1 MKIKFCFF
9 QVDTDKELAVISVL
23 PQDPPESW
31 SVETRHDFVYL
42 VTTTCNIVFFSE
54 IYSTVYCLDMSP
66 SISAVVNSFNV
77 KQTINHFLTSVRLVN
92 IVYFIT
98 RSRSLAF
105 FHSQR
110 LRQQPKCPLLRASI
124 AYQVHDYSR

>member
-1 MKIKFCFF
+1 MNCVFISFKKSHLPSSIKVIKKSSYENKVLFF

-77 KQTINHFLTSVRLVN
+77 N
-92 IVYFIT
+92 
-98 RSRSLAF
+98 
-105 FHSQR
+105 
-110 LRQQPKCPLLRASI
+110 
-124 AYQVHDYSR
+124 

>member
-1 MKIKFCFF
+1 MNCVYVSFKESHLPSSIKLIKKSSYENKFFF

-77 KQTINHFLTSVRLVN
+77 N
-92 IVYFIT
+92 
-98 RSRSLAF
+98 
-105 FHSQR
+105 
-110 LRQQPKCPLLRASI
+110 
-124 AYQVHDYSR
+124 